1 MSASDHLIQVK
12 GIRREFQLD
21 GLFVPV
27 LNGVNLTIR
36 KGELVALMG
45 ASGSGKTTLMNIL
58 GCLDHPSAG
67 TYRLDGEEISNLSS
81 VQLAHIRRERIGF
94 VFQTFN
100 LLPRTS
106 ALENVLMPAIYFQN
120 TETWGKTLS
129 RARELLC
136 SVGLGS
142 RHNHI
147 PAQLSG
153 GEQQRVAI
161 ARALINRP
169 QLLLAD
175 EPTGNLDSQTGR
187 DILALF
193 RRLNRDHGITILLV
207 THDPNVA
214 ANADRVIRV
223 ADGVILGDE
232 LETIVTYKDPCPQ
245 WISTP
250 PARQTNNSEPALKS
264 ARTDLWQLLALI
276 RMALATLSRNL
287 MRSTLTLLGIVIGV
301 AAVITLMEISAG
313 ASTAIQ
319 LTVANMGV
327 SNLVVSPVSREPDGF
342 SRKINKPLS
351 SEDARA
357 IGDNILGVASVA
369 PIIHTRGQVVYGDR
383 NWFTRNVIGTTPEFL
398 AVRDWEILALG
409 NKFHEQDVAVGT
421 QVCLIGQ
428 TLAKKLFGESYP
440 VGQDLRVNNI
450 PMRVIGVLSSKGS
463 SLLGADQDDIL
474 IAPLKTVRDRFQGH
488 TIGSDKGVKVA
499 DIYRNRPSHQR
510 ASAYRSEEVN
520 YILVH
525 LTGPDKLAS
534 TAQEIQNFLRARHQL
549 GENEDDFSIHD
560 NAELSRA
567 FNRTVELL
575 SSLGMAVAI
584 VSLLVGGIGIMNIM
598 LVSVTERTKEIGI
611 RLAVGATPAN
621 IRNQFLIESIILC
634 LIGGALGI
642 LAGRT
647 GSQFTGNLLG
657 WPVEVSTQA
666 AMIAVF
672 VSITVG
678 ILFGIYPAW
687 KASRL
692 DPIQSL
698 RFE

>member
-1 MSASDHLIQVK
+1 M
-12 GIRREFQLD
+12 
-21 GLFVPV
+21 
-27 LNGVNLTIR
+27 
-36 KGELVALMG
+36 
-45 ASGSGKTTLMNIL
+45 
-58 GCLDHPSAG
+58 
-67 TYRLDGEEISNLSS
+67 
-81 VQLAHIRRERIGF
+81 
-94 VFQTFN
+94 
-100 LLPRTS
+100 
-106 ALENVLMPAIYFQN
+106 
-120 TETWGKTLS
+120 
-129 RARELLC
+129 
-136 SVGLGS
+136 
-142 RHNHI
+142 
-147 PAQLSG
+147 
-153 GEQQRVAI
+153 
-161 ARALINRP
+161 
-169 QLLLAD
+169 
-175 EPTGNLDSQTGR
+175 
-187 DILALF
+187 
-193 RRLNRDHGITILLV
+193 
-207 THDPNVA
+207 
-214 ANADRVIRV
+214 
-223 ADGVILGDE
+223 
-232 LETIVTYKDPCPQ
+232 
-245 WISTP
+245 
-250 PARQTNNSEPALKS
+250 
-264 ARTDLWQLLALI
+264 
-276 RMALATLSRNL
+276 
-287 MRSTLTLLGIVIGV
+287 
-301 AAVITLMEISAG
+301 
-313 ASTAIQ
+313 
-319 LTVANMGV
+319 
-327 SNLVVSPVSREPDGF
+327 
-342 SRKINKPLS
+342 
-351 SEDARA
+351 
-357 IGDNILGVASVA
+357 
-369 PIIHTRGQVVYGDR
+369 
-383 NWFTRNVIGTTPEFL
+383 
-398 AVRDWEILALG
+398 
-409 NKFHEQDVAVGT
+409 
-421 QVCLIGQ
+421 
-428 TLAKKLFGESYP
+428 
-440 VGQDLRVNNI
+440 
-450 PMRVIGVLSSKGS
+450 
-463 SLLGADQDDIL
+463 
-474 IAPLKTVRDRFQGH
+474 KTVRDRFQGH